1 MAISRDLAMPDDD
14 ILTVAQV
21 AAQFSVTAQTV
32 RSWIDSGKL
41 KAGRVGKAY
50 RILRGDVYAMLEKAA
65 TQRRSVEHE
74 LWGERAGELAP
85 ASTSREPAE
94 MWAST
99 GTAGALVP
107 RRSRSR

>member
-1 MAISRDLAMPDDD
+1 MAISRDLRMPDDD

-21 AAQFSVTAQTV
+21 AAQFTVTPQTV

-50 RILRGDVYAMLEKAA
+50 RILRGDVYAMVETAA

-74 LWGERAGELAP
+74 LWGERAAELAQ
-85 ASTSREPAE
+85 ASTPSEPAE

-99 GTAGALVP
+99 GAAGALVP
-107 RRSRSR
+107 RRSR

>member
-21 AAQFSVTAQTV
+21 AAQFGVPPQNV
-32 RSWIDSGKL
+32 RSWIDSGEL
-41 KAGRVGKAY
+41 KAGRIGKAY
-50 RILRGDVYAMLEKAA
+50 RILRGAVYAMLETAV

-74 LWGERAGELAP
+74 LWGERAGALAP
-85 ASTSREPAE
+85 PSTPSEPAE

-99 GTAGALVP
+99 GAASALIP
-107 RRSRSR
+107 RRSR